1 MIQDSSAPPQNDKL
15 REGGYMYIGIDVSAA
30 VNQQAGIGRYTREL
44 VKSLQRIDDQ
54 NIFHLF
60 SFYGDE
66 SAYFR
71 EVGSGKNVELESKHY
86 PGRFF
91 RLMLLA
97 LYKSGIS
104 PDFLVRPLDVFHSP
118 DHVFPA
124 CKKIPTVLT
133 IHDLAFLLYPENY
146 TRINRAYLAS
156 MIPQSVKNA
165 AKVVTDANNTKEDL
179 MRLLQVPEGKIQ
191 VIHPG
196 IESTFHP
203 VPRDEG
209 NEIRIKYHLPES
221 YVLYVGTLE
230 PRKNIASL
238 IRAYA
243 KVRKNEGVSQGLVIC
258 GGLGWLY
265 QDLFKLVR
273 ELGLQNEII
282 FTGHVPNE
290 HLPAIY
296 SGAELLVYPSI
307 YEGFGLPVLEAMAC
321 GTPVI
326 TSTVS
331 SLPEVAGDAA
341 LLVNP
346 YDVEE
351 LASAIEKVLSDSELR
366 TKLITKGLERARL
379 FSWEKTARETL
390 AVYQEVGQGL

>member
-1 MIQDSSAPPQNDKL
+1 MH
-15 REGGYMYIGIDVSAA
+15 IGIDVSAA
-30 VNQQAGIGRYTREL
+30 VNQRAGIGRYAREL
-44 VKSLQRIDDQ
+44 VRELLRIDDQ
-54 NIFHLF
+54 NIFRLF

-66 SAYFR
+66 TAFFR
-71 EVGSGKNVELESKHY
+71 EVGRGKNVELESKHY

-104 PDFLVRPLDVFHSP
+104 PDFLVGSVDVFHSP

-146 TRINRAYLAS
+146 TRINRAYLSA
-156 MIPQSVKNA
+156 MVPQSVKQA
-165 AKVVTDANNTKEDL
+165 ASIIAVSKQTKEDL
-179 MRLLQVPEGKIQ
+179 VRMVGVPEERIS
-191 VIHPG
+191 VIYNG
-196 IESTFHP
+196 IESNFRPMT
-203 VPRDEG
+203 RDEC
-209 NEIRIKYHLPES
+209 EATWQKYSLPKGG
-221 YVLYVGTLE
+221 YLLYVGTLE
-230 PRKNIASL
+230 PRKNIAGL

-243 KVRKNEGVSQGLVIC
+243 KIQKNPGISQRLVIC

-265 QDLFKLVR
+265 RELFGLVN
-273 ELGLQNEII
+273 ELGLRKEII
-282 FTGHVPNE
+282 FTGHVPNKD
-290 HLPAIY
+290 LPAIY
-296 SGAELLVYPSI
+296 CGAELLVYPSI

-326 TSTVS
+326 TSNVS

-341 LLVNP
+341 LLISPN
-346 YDVEE
+346 DVEE
-351 LASAIEKVLSDSELR
+351 LTEAINRLLSDSELR
-366 TKLITKGLERARL
+366 KEFAKRGLERAKL

-390 AVYQEVGQGL
+390 QVYKAAAITW